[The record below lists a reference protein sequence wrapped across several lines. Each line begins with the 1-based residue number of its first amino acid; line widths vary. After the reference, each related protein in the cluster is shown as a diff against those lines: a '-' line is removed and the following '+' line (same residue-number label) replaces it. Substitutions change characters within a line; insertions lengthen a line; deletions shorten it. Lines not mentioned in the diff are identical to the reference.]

1 MTDEEAISTLAENP
15 KEIVTRLRARA
26 QLWRGASSE
35 MMREHA
41 SYIDEAADEIERLR
55 IGLRIAWH
63 IRRHRRT
70 ARNIMAA
77 P

>member
-55 IGLRIAWH
+55 IGLRIAWQDMKEAIKH
-63 IRRHRRT
+63 I
-70 ARNIMAA
+70 NSELGE
-77 P
+77 